1 MAYSIDIYLT
11 DGDDGF
17 LASSNVRS
25 TVRHRATNDLARSL
39 DLWNESCG
47 IGATVAK
54 VYVNDDE
61 GHQVSSYKLK
71 RRETGHFRFVESLEY
86 EIEERDDGEEGE

>member
-11 DGDDGF
+11 DEDDNL

-25 TVRHRATNDLARSL
+25 TERHRATNDLSYSL
-39 DLWNESCG
+39 DLWNRSCG

-54 VYVNDDE
+54 IYVNDDE
-61 GHQVSSYKLK
+61 GHQISSYKLK
-71 RRETGHFRFVESLEY
+71 RKVTGHFHFVESLEY
-86 EIEERDDGEEGE
+86 EIDGEEEE